1 MWMTIDQY
9 SFGHWSVKHLFFF
22 QDFAQDVFCSLDH
35 VEFDGQSAWGLGCG
49 PDVDD
54 QQKVQ
59 MAP

>member
-1 MWMTIDQY
+1 MCGSPTFIWPLVSETSI
-9 SFGHWSVKHLFFF
+9 SI